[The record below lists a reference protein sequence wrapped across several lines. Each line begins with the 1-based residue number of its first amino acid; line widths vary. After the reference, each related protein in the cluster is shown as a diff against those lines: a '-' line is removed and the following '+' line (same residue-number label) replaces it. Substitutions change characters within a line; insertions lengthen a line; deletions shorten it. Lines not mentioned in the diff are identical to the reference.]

1 MYDNPRDQSVP
12 ANWQGLVEVM
22 IPPLRNM
29 QKQGRLNAK
38 VVQQEAQVVQ
48 NVGNRDWHLD
58 GDQA

>member
-1 MYDNPRDQSVP
+1 MP
-12 ANWQGLVEVM
+12 ANWQGLVEVT

-48 NVGNRDWHLD
+48 NVGNHDWHSD
-58 GDQA
+58 GDQAR